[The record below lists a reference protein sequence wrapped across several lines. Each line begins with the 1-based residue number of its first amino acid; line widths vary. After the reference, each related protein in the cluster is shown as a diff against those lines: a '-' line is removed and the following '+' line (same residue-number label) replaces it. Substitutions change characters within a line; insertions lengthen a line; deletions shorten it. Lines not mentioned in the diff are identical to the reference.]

1 MALPKFEKDMR
12 IVSVLSDR
20 PNAASNEHLDGLQ
33 LKQKFDEGGEALKE
47 YINETLIPFLAGS
60 EAAASLGIGTISGI
74 SEATNIQQAL
84 EALKRAIDNTTS
96 GAIPDGSLSGAKL
109 IANAITER
117 ELSTNSVT
125 TGKLADN
132 AVSGT
137 KVADN
142 GISGKKIA
150 DGSIANR
157 HLGELVVENGN
168 IADGTIDASGKLK
181 DGSVTAK
188 LLANDAVQEGT
199 IKNGAVTRAK
209 LAQDALYSPMTSW
222 LSANKNKTI
231 ALSDLEKTFY
241 TATSNASDEFVLTIS
256 QEASSLLPSGFGA
269 SFIFLQGKD
278 LIIKSEGVRFALSGE
293 AAAKDISVRVQGAN
307 DIVAITKIF
316 NSASLG
322 DYWLIS
328 GLVEVV

>member
-47 YINETLIPFLAGS
+47 YINGTLIPFLAGS

-84 EALKRAIDNTTS
+84 KALKFAIDNTTT

-142 GISGKKIA
+142 GINGEKIA

-157 HLGELVVENGN
+157 HLGDLVVENGN

-188 LLANDAVQEGT
+188 LLANDAVQEGA
-199 IKNGAVTRAK
+199 IKNGAVTRSK
-209 LAQDALYSPMTSW
+209 LADGAVSET
-222 LSANKNKTI
+222 
-231 ALSDLEKTFY
+231 Y
-241 TATSNASDEFVLTIS
+241 TATIPASGWTVYSNGQATQNITIPGLLTTDSPILDVDFSTAANIS
-256 QEASSLLPSGFGA
+256 AGIELEEEWSKVVRGFMQAANTLRVWAKEAPTMD
-269 SFIFLQGKD
+269 IP
-278 LIIKSEGVRFALSGE
+278 IKM
-293 AAAKDISVRVQGAN
+293 
-307 DIVAITKIF
+307 
-316 NSASLG
+316 
-322 DYWLIS
+322 
-328 GLVEVV
+328 VVIRK